1 MLIYTQACG
10 VVLLTVLLV
19 LYFIKR
25 SKIFLNTEKFFIT
38 VLVTSLLANVTDI
51 ICQLMLANPE
61 VPYALSKAFCE
72 IYQISILL
80 VLCCTMLYI
89 SRDIYEST
97 GRFWKRTW
105 YYIAIWVASAVTIF
119 LLPEKLSL
127 ESGKLYAY
135 GISVTVS
142 YAIAAFYIIAVLVR
156 VNVMRTKINSD
167 RRAAINIWMVLW
179 LAVAVLESIFPSVFM
194 AGFATAIGVMIIYIK
209 LENPGMNMDRQSG
222 LYNQNAFMEYVHQ
235 LYCSDKN
242 FAMVVIVPVGYGD
255 SLYNHSLDMKRLP
268 QLLKTDKALLF
279 RKSEDE
285 IALIFDEHEAAE
297 AWEDSF
303 AESALLSDDADIA
316 ALRNGLWISISDSGL
331 FKDSEEL
338 MYFLKYAAANK
349 HDSIDSQNVINV
361 TEETVN
367 AMREEKQVGKLIDE
381 ALRENRVE
389 VFYQPIF
396 STEKQMFTSAEA
408 LVRIRSREGKI
419 IPPGVF
425 IPVAERTGKIIEL
438 GNEVFRQ
445 VCRIIKEDNIARY
458 GIEYIEVNL
467 SVVQCG
473 DSSLADTYI
482 SVMEEFEV
490 NPKNINLEITES
502 ASLKSK
508 EILLDNMNQLIEYGV
523 NFSLDDFGTGQSNL
537 NYIVDMPVDIVKFD
551 REMTNAYFANKKAKY
566 VMDAAMHMIHGMG
579 LKIVSEGIETN
590 EQFGKM
596 QDLGISYIQGFYFSK
611 PLEKKDF
618 IQFLINNNN
627 NNNKGA
633 ANV

>member
-10 VVLLTVLLV
+10 VALLSVLLV
-19 LYFIKR
+19 MYFIKR
-25 SKIFLNTEKFFIT
+25 SKIFLNTERFFIT
-38 VLVTSLLANVTDI
+38 VLITSLLANIIDI
-51 ICQLMLANPE
+51 ICQIMLANPG
-61 VPYALSKAFCE
+61 VPYALAKAFCE
-72 IYQISILL
+72 IYQINILL

-97 GRFWKRTW
+97 GRFWKNTW
-105 YYIAIWVASAVTIF
+105 YYIAIWVVSAVLIF
-119 LLPEKLSL
+119 VLPEELSL

-135 GISVTVS
+135 GTSVTAS
-142 YAIAAFYIIAVLVR
+142 YALAASYIIAVLVR
-156 VNVMRTKINSD
+156 VNVMRAQMNSD
-167 RRAAINIWMVLW
+167 RRTAINIWMVLW
-179 LAVAVLESIFPSVFM
+179 FAVAILEFIFPNVFM
-194 AGFATAIGVMIIYIK
+194 AGFATSIGVMIIYIK

-222 LYNQNAFMEYVHQ
+222 LYNQNAFMEYMHQ
-235 LYCSDKN
+235 MYCSHRN
-242 FAMVVIVPVGYGD
+242 FAMMVIVPVSYGD
-255 SLYNHSLDMKRLP
+255 SLYNHTLDMKRLP
-268 QLLKTDKALLF
+268 QILKTDKALVF

-285 IALIFDEHEAAE
+285 IALVFDDYEDAK
-297 AWEDSF
+297 AWETEY
-303 AESALLSDDADIA
+303 AESACQSNDPDIA
-316 ALRNGLWISISDSGL
+316 ALRNGLWISISDSHL

-338 MYFLKYAAANK
+338 MYFVKYAVANK
-349 HDSIDSQNVINV
+349 HDNTDLNGRNFINV
-361 TEETVN
+361 NEETVN
-367 AMREEKQVGKLIDE
+367 AMREEKQVGKMIDE

-396 STEKQMFTSAEA
+396 STEKQFFTSAEA
-408 LVRIRSREGKI
+408 LVRIRSGDGKI

-425 IPVAERTGKIIEL
+425 IPVAERSGKIIEL

-445 VCRIIKEDNIARY
+445 VCRIVKEDNIAQY

-473 DSSLADTYI
+473 DSSLADNYI
-482 SVMEEFEV
+482 AAMEEHEI
-490 NPKNINLEITES
+490 NPKYINLEITES

-551 REMTNAYFANKKAKY
+551 RDMINAYFANNKAKY

-611 PLEKKDF
+611 PLEKREF
-618 IQFLINNNN
+618 IKFLID
-627 NNNKGA
+627 NNKGV

>member
-10 VVLLTVLLV
+10 VALLTVLLV
-19 LYFIKR
+19 MYFIKR
-25 SKIFLNTEKFFIT
+25 SKIFLNTEKFFIM
-38 VLVTSLLANVTDI
+38 VLITSLLANVTDI
-51 ICQLMLANPE
+51 VCQIMLANQA
-61 VPYALSKAFCE
+61 VPYALTKAFCE
-72 IYQISILL
+72 LYQIIVLL

-97 GRFWKRTW
+97 RRFWLSTW
-105 YYIAIWVASAVTIF
+105 PYIAIWVASVVTII
-119 LLPEKLSL
+119 LLPEEISF
-127 ESGKLYAY
+127 EPGKLYAY
-135 GISVTVS
+135 GTSVTVS

-156 VNVMRTKINSD
+156 VNVMRARVNSD

-179 LAVAVLESIFPSVFM
+179 FAVAILESIFPSVFM
-194 AGFATAIGVMIIYIK
+194 AGFATSIGVMIIYIK

-222 LYNQNAFMEYVHQ
+222 LYNQNAFMEYIHQ
-235 LYCSDKN
+235 LYCSHRN
-242 FAMVVIVPVGYGD
+242 FAMIVIVPVSYGE
-255 SLYNHSLDMKRLP
+255 SLYNHTLDMKRLS
-268 QLLKTDKALLF
+268 QILRANKALLF

-285 IALIFDEHEAAE
+285 IALVFDDYEDAMD
-297 AWEDSF
+297 WETQYS
-303 AESALLSDDADIA
+303 ESACQSNDQDII
-316 ALRNGLWISISDSGL
+316 ALRNGLWINISDSRL
-331 FKDSEEL
+331 FNDSEEL
-338 MYFLKYAAANK
+338 MYFVKYAVANK
-349 HDSIDSQNVINV
+349 HDNNDSNDHNFINV
-361 TEETVN
+361 DEEMVSV
-367 AMREEKQVGKLIDE
+367 MREEKRVGKMIDE

-396 STEKQMFTSAEA
+396 STEKQFFTSAEA
-408 LVRIRSREGKI
+408 LVRIRSKDGKI
-419 IPPGVF
+419 IPPGMF
-425 IPVAERTGKIIEL
+425 IPVAERSGKIIEL

-445 VCRIIKEDNIARY
+445 VCQIIKEDNIAQY
-458 GIEYIEVNL
+458 GIEYVEVNL

-473 DSSLADTYI
+473 DVSLADNYI
-482 SVMEEFEV
+482 AAMEAHEV
-490 NPKNINLEITES
+490 NPKYINLEITES

-551 REMTNAYFANKKAKY
+551 RDMINAYFANKKAKY

-618 IQFLINNNN
+618 IQFLID
-627 NNNKGA
+627 NNKGV